1 MKMTDTPIRYVL
13 VRGQAPVFE
22 LPEGFGPPT
31 DEAGRVWLEAVA
43 KYFAEEGR
51 KGGKRGGKSKS
62 KAKVAAARTNG
73 RLGGRP
79 RGNRN
84 NNNNNEE
91 GEGMTIG
98 VGSH

>member
-1 MKMTDTPIRYVL
+1 MKMTDTPIKYAL
-13 VRGQAPVFE
+13 VRGQAPVFD
-22 LPEGFGPPT
+22 LPEGFGPPG
-31 DEAGRVWLEAVA
+31 DEAGLVWLQAVA

-51 KGGKRGGKSKS
+51 KGGKLGGKSKS

-79 RGNRN
+79 KGNRDSN
-84 NNNNNEE
+84 DDEEE
-91 GEGMTIG
+91 GEAMTIG